1 MRKKIAALLLMTF
14 FSAFLAT
21 AQDVRPIRDSVG
33 FSWNP
38 VQMERLISYLA
49 SIEKEPAYSKQIV
62 AGISPHDDY
71 LYAGRMYYP
80 LFRSLHAR
88 QIVIFGVTH
97 GTVRKEIGDPRGILL
112 LDDYKE
118 WNGCGKNIGISL
130 LRDYIFSRLDTSMFR
145 LDNKAHRLEHSIEA
159 LVPWIQYFNPDAT
172 ITPIMVTAMSFER
185 MDEISKQLA
194 QIIAAYVAENHLTLG
209 KDIAFLCSSDANH
222 YGKDFSNSPFGM
234 DDAAHA
240 MGTAQDQRIAS
251 DFLTGQID
259 TTKIRLL
266 TSMLK
271 DIVWC
276 GRYSIPF
283 GMLTAHK
290 VATHFAKKSLNGTLL
305 RCSDS
310 YSEGTLPVTKTGMGT
325 TAIFSLEHW
334 VGFFS
339 AAYSLD
345 YVQATQTPAQ
355 GSLWETC
362 PEVRDTPQKKE
373 P

>member
-1 MRKKIAALLLMTF
+1 MRLTVAALLLITF
-14 FSAFLAT
+14 FSVFQAT
-21 AQDVRPIRDSVG
+21 AQDIRPIRDSVG
-33 FSWNP
+33 FCWNP
-38 VQMERLISYLA
+38 MQMERLISYLA
-49 SIEKEPAYSKQIV
+49 SIEKGPAYPKQIV

-80 LFRSLHAR
+80 LFPSLHVG

-97 GTVRKEIGDPRGILL
+97 GTVRKEIGDPKGILL

-118 WNGCGKNIGISL
+118 WSGCGKNIGISP

-240 MGTAQDQRIAS
+240 MGTVQDQRIAS

-266 TSMLK
+266 TSALK

-283 GMLTAHK
+283 GILTAHK
-290 VATHFAKKSLNGTLL
+290 VATLSAKKSLNGTLL
-305 RCSDS
+305 RYSDS

-325 TAIFSLEHW
+325 TAIFSLGHW

-345 YVQATQTPAQ
+345 SVQATQTP
-355 GSLWETC
+355 
-362 PEVRDTPQKKE
+362 PH
-373 P
+373 